1 MNPLSPNQI
10 LRNLEHGYFMT
21 HQEQSEAA
29 QYIRQLQQEV
39 ESLSVTKFHLESD
52 LEKTQDLLN
61 ECLVTEAFRQRGGKW
76 TSD

>member
-1 MNPLSPNQI
+1 MNPLTPEQI
-10 LRNLEHGYFMT
+10 LSNLEEGCFMT
-21 HQEQSEAA
+21 HEEQAEAA
-29 QYIRQLQQEV
+29 AYIRQLQQEV